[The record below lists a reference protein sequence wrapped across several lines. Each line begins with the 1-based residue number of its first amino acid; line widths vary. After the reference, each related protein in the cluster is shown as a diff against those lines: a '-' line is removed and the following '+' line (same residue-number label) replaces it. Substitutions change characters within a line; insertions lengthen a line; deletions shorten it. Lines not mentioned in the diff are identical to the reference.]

1 MTDAHCER
9 NAPISHDAE
18 PDLRTLIRRAR
29 EGSGEA
35 YASLHT
41 RYRPLLE
48 AAVARFG
55 GAELTWQERADLLDE
70 ADRVFLGAI
79 STYDCEQDAVDFGLY
94 AKICLRNR
102 LISEWRRMEDRRRVV
117 PVEDA
122 DAVAA
127 TDPHAY
133 DPAGQLMEEEGFLA
147 LCRTVR
153 SHLSDFENRVWW
165 PYVTGVPVSEIAKS
179 LACEERAVHNAVYR
193 IRRKLRERI
202 PTADGRK

>member
-9 NAPISHDAE
+9 NAPIPHDAE

-79 STYDCEQDAVDFGLY
+79 SSYDLEQEGVDFGLY
-94 AKICLRNR
+94 AKICLRNG
-102 LISEWRRMEDRRRVV
+102 LVSEWRRMDVRRREA
-117 PVEDA
+117 PLPLMQNQLDA
-122 DAVAA
+122 EE
-127 TDPHAY
+127 
-133 DPAGQLMEEEGFLA
+133 DPAQYFEEEERFRLLVG
-147 LCRTVR
+147 TVQAM
-153 SHLSDFENRVWW
+153 LSDFENRVWW
-165 PYVTGVPVSEIAKS
+165 RYVTGESVAIIARD
-179 LACEERAVHNAVYR
+179 LVCDERSVHNAIYR
-193 IRRKLRERI
+193 IRRKLRAKLSESR
-202 PTADGRK
+202 PADS

>member
-1 MTDAHCER
+1 MKDAHCER
-9 NAPISHDAE
+9 NASIPHDAE

-79 STYDCEQDAVDFGLY
+79 SSYDLEQEGVDFGLY
-94 AKICLRNR
+94 AKICLRNG
-102 LISEWRRMEDRRRVV
+102 LVSEWRRMDVRRREV
-117 PVEDA
+117 PLPLMQNQLDA
-122 DAVAA
+122 EE
-127 TDPHAY
+127 
-133 DPAGQLMEEEGFLA
+133 DPAQYFEEEERFRLLVGTVQA
-147 LCRTVR
+147 L
-153 SHLSDFENRVWW
+153 LSDFENRVWW
-165 PYVTGVPVSEIAKS
+165 RYVTGESVAIIARD
-179 LACEERAVHNAVYR
+179 LVCDERSVHNAIYR
-193 IRRKLRERI
+193 IRRKLRAKLSESR
-202 PTADGRK
+202 PADS